1 MDRGVPGPDGAQE
14 GRMRV
19 AGGAVAARALLAN
32 KGGALAWCRT
42 GDLEFAPASNSR
54 FAPASN
60 LLSRADETRQVMR
73 ESLGARNGTR

>member
-32 KGGALAWCRT
+32 KGGALACVGR
-42 GDLEFAPASNSR
+42 EFAPASNCR
-54 FAPASN
+54 FAPAGN
-60 LLSRADETRQVMR
+60 LLSRADET
-73 ESLGARNGTR
+73 SKL